1 MRTLAKM
8 VRINFSKLGI
18 NLRLQNMW
26 EHLLEKNGWNLVRAV
41 SFVVFSLLSEPVN
54 KLRKVAIQRS
64 MLPWGLSGEESA
76 R

>member
-26 EHLLEKNGWNLVRAV
+26 EHLLKKNGWNLVRAV

-54 KLRKVAIQRS
+54 KLRKVATQRS